1 MDQEASLLP
10 AASSHTV
17 VRRKRALQLN
27 ETVYEEPE
35 YVATKGGT
43 YNVAEM
49 PERLLMAADYR
60 TSPSTAGSNAA
71 ILTVRGHSSA
81 AASAA
86 AAHTICALSSAAG
99 NTIAT
104 STAAAALM
112 VASHSS
118 AAAAAAAAHTI
129 CALSSAAGNTI
140 ATSTATTHSI
150 CSWSSAAGK
159 TIATSTATAMTDS
172 SAARSTRSIPP
183 YLIGRMQM
191 DGEEIAVVSS
201 PLVEPDTIAEVPV
214 ISMDDDDHPTSP
226 TSTKIAVEGRPQ
238 PKLRICSVDVD
249 LSGSPNGHVPEAPQR
264 TAWEATG
271 ERSHG
276 FKEGNP
282 ERRTV
287 GVGDA
292 DAEYRSPDL
301 QARSPS
307 IASELAA
314 VRLVLL
320 VTGAS
325 GLDAAR
331 ARPDDRRRFP
341 IPSAASWLG
350 VPVARARMTALRW
363 VRSSTALRGNSS
375 DAAAAAAA
383 PSPSSASSTPT
394 SSTFLEEMALPLAA
408 PIMAAAATAG
418 LEGAVAVVVVV
429 VVTWI

>member
-1 MDQEASLLP
+1 
-10 AASSHTV
+10 
-17 VRRKRALQLN
+17 
-27 ETVYEEPE
+27 
-35 YVATKGGT
+35 
-43 YNVAEM
+43 
-49 PERLLMAADYR
+49 MAADYR

-104 STAAAALM
+104 STA
-112 VASHSS
+112 
-118 AAAAAAAAHTI
+118 
-129 CALSSAAGNTI
+129 
-140 ATSTATTHSI
+140 TAHSI

-383 PSPSSASSTPT
+383 AAAPSPSSASSTPT

-408 PIMAAAATAG
+408 PIMAAS
-418 LEGAVAVVVVV
+418 
-429 VVTWI
+429 VVTAASKARVSSWCLPGMAAAPHCCGRGGDGGVRGGGCGGGGGGGGDVDLIGGRRDL

>member
-49 PERLLMAADYR
+49 PERFKSPNNVDGQDAWTTAMLLMAADYR

-104 STAAAALM
+104 STA
-112 VASHSS
+112 
-118 AAAAAAAAHTI
+118 
-129 CALSSAAGNTI
+129 
-140 ATSTATTHSI
+140 TAHSI

-383 PSPSSASSTPT
+383 AAAPSPSSASSTPT
-394 SSTFLEEMALPLAA
+394 RLHLPRGNGA
-408 PIMAAAATAG
+408 PLGRAHHGRVCRHGGEQGAREQLVPAG
-418 LEGAVAVVVVV
+418 DGRGPSLLWPRRRRRG
-429 VVTWI
+429 